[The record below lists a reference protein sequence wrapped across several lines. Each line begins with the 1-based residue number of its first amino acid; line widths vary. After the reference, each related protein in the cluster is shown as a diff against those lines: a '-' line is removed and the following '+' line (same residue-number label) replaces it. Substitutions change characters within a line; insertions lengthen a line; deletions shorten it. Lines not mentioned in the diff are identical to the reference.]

1 MIKVNG
7 EDFCRFPHAKIA
19 TMRPGHIAVK
29 KRDLDSAY

>member
-7 EDFCRFPHAKIA
+7 KDFCRFPHAKIA
-19 TMRPGHIAVK
+19 TTRPGHIAVK